1 MKKFDIM
8 ATAFDLFMAQSGK
21 WMYIFFIKKSNAPF
35 SHCRITFRVIMGRM
49 LLPSER
55 SRRFMSFPFSRQFF
69 RTQFWMKLNLREI
82 ESFAHGTESRSSL
95 YLCTGLTPP
104 LLSQSLSGEVGRAIL
119 SRTNFARC
127 ARKQNPVLNFLQS
140 TAFRFLPSRSSC
152 RRVIHQ

>member
-21 WMYIFFIKKSNAPF
+21 SMYIFFIKKSNAPF

-55 SRRFMSFPFSRQFF
+55 SHRFTSFPFSRQFF

-82 ESFAHGTESRSSL
+82 GSFAHGTESRSSL

-119 SRTNFARC
+119 SRTNFAR
-127 ARKQNPVLNFLQS
+127 KQNPVLNFLPS
-140 TAFRFLPSRSSC
+140 TAFRFLPLRSSC